1 MGIIEGISAALQALP
16 QLLKLINWFITTMKK
31 TPAEKR
37 RESLIDFDKAMDKAN
52 KNDLGDLSKWFGK
65 RL

>member
-1 MGIIEGISAALQALP
+1 MATVLALIEALP
-16 QLLKLINWFITTMKK
+16 QLLKLVGFIIDSVKK

-37 RESLIDFDKAMDKAN
+37 REALAQLDAAITKAYGPEP
-52 KNDLGDLSKWFGK
+52 DLTDLSKWFGK